1 MRFFTCQ
8 RFQILAQGLA
18 ACFEEL
24 GGVTAKVLFDNAKT
38 VTSDFV
44 AGLSVL
50 NPELVRLATH
60 YRFTP
65 VTAAA
70 SDPESKGKV
79 EALVRYVKSNL
90 VPEEGFGSL
99 EEANEMPS
107 MVPGGERRGARG
119 DQGGA
124 LRAGRPGAP
133 AAPGPGRAA
142 GGVQRRDAQG
152 RPSVHRPSGCGALLG
167 PPSSAWGAG
176 SGAGRR

>member
-1 MRFFTCQ
+1 MPAR
-8 RFQILAQGLA
+8 
-18 ACFEEL
+18 
-24 GGVTAKVLFDNAKT
+24 VLFDNAKT

-99 EEANEMPS
+99 EEANRGGRAV
-107 MVPGGERRGARG
+107 VPGGERRGARG
-119 DQGGA
+119 EQSGSR
-124 LRAGRPGAP
+124 RAARPGAST
-133 AAPGPGRAA
+133 AA
-142 GGVQRRDAQG
+142 G
-152 RPSVHRPSGCGALLG
+152 SW
-167 PPSSAWGAG
+167 SS
-176 SGAGRR
+176 GRR